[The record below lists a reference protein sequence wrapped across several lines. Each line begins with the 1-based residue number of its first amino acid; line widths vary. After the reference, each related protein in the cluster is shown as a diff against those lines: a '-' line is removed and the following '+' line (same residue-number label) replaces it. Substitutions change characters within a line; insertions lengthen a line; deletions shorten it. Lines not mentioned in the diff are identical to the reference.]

1 MTERRFD
8 DPGAQVAPTLL
19 LHAHSIRALRW
30 LGGGPVSAHI
40 VHPSIRGELRNAGL
54 AEVYSADGV
63 PALRLTDAG
72 RERLRQIEEADHV

>member
-30 LGGGPVSAHI
+30 LAVGPVFIGAL
-40 VHPSIRGELRNAGL
+40 HPSIRGELRNAGL

-63 PALRLTDAG
+63 PASRITDAG
-72 RERLRQIEEADHV
+72 RERLRQIEEADHA